1 MANKKISSLTSL
13 GAAPATDD
21 IIPITDISDTTGS
34 PQGTTKKVTVANL
47 LANAPDNSTD
57 VTLAT
62 VTNNYLTLSGQEIT
76 AGIVPVSLGGTG
88 ASNLVDARANLG
100 VDASGTDNSTDVT
113 LAAVTNNYLSLS
125 GQEITAGIV
134 PVSLGGT
141 GSGDLA
147 TARAN
152 LGLGTAATTDS
163 SNYATAS
170 HTHSLETDLTDL
182 TIGTKASEDVI
193 KWNGS
198 SWVNGQVSVDV
209 QTPIDAG
216 LTLALRG
223 SDNPHIGAYPNQ
235 SFKVT
240 DNPYKSVMVI
250 ADEAGNLE
258 FLTKDGANVFV
269 NTPSS
274 RLALAKGFS
283 VQEDGDEPDIEA
295 VTPSG
300 VTYSV
305 ISGDSDTKG
314 ANGLPTR
321 QGFNYPDIGA
331 YPAPILISGGSI
343 A

>member
-1 MANKKISSLTSL
+1 MANKRISSL
-13 GAAPATDD
+13 DD
-21 IIPITDISDTTGS
+21 ITVVGGTSTAEVNANDILPITDVDDTTGS
-34 PQGTTKKVTVANL
+34 LEGTTKGVKVSDL

-62 VTNNYLTLSGQEIT
+62 V
-76 AGIVPVSLGGTG
+76 A
-88 ASNLVDARANLG
+88 
-100 VDASGTDNSTDVT
+100 
-113 LAAVTNNYLSLS
+113 NNYLSLS

-141 GSGDLA
+141 GSGDLS
-147 TARAN
+147 TVRAN
-152 LGLGTAATTDS
+152 LGLGTAATTASTD
-163 SNYATAS
+163 YATAAQGTTADS
-170 HTHSLETDLTDL
+170 AVQPTDSIDVLADVDTSTVAPTTDDL
-182 TIGTKASEDVI
+182 L

-198 SWVNGQVSVDV
+198 NFVPGTVSVDV
-209 QTPIDAG
+209 DTPINAG

-223 SDNPHIGAYPNQ
+223 TDNPHIGAYPNQ

-250 ADEAGNLE
+250 ADADGNLE

-283 VQEDGDEPDIEA
+283 IQADGAEPDIEA
-295 VTPSG
+295 VDTDG
-300 VTYSV
+300 TTYSV
-305 ISGDSDTKG
+305 ISGDTDTKG

-321 QGFNYPDIGA
+321 QGFNLPDIGA
-331 YPAPILISGGSI
+331 NPAPLLISGGTI

>member
-1 MANKKISSLTSL
+1 MANKRISSL
-13 GAAPATDD
+13 DD
-21 IIPITDISDTTGS
+21 ITVVGGTSTAEVNANDILPITDVDDTTGS
-34 PQGTTKKVTVANL
+34 LEGTTKGVKVSDL

-62 VTNNYLTLSGQEIT
+62 V
-76 AGIVPVSLGGTG
+76 A
-88 ASNLVDARANLG
+88 
-100 VDASGTDNSTDVT
+100 
-113 LAAVTNNYLSLS
+113 NNYLSLS

-141 GSGDLA
+141 GSGDLS
-147 TARAN
+147 TVRAN
-152 LGLGTAATTDS
+152 LGLGTAATTASTD
-163 SNYATAS
+163 YATAAQGTTADS
-170 HTHSLETDLTDL
+170 AVQPTDSIDVLADVDTSTVAPTTDDL
-182 TIGTKASEDVI
+182 L

-198 SWVNGQVSVDV
+198 NFVPGTVSVDV
-209 QTPIDAG
+209 DTPINAG

-223 SDNPHIGAYPNQ
+223 TDNPHIGAYPNQ

-250 ADEAGNLE
+250 ADADGNLE

-283 VQEDGDEPDIEA
+283 IQADGAEPDIEA
-295 VTPSG
+295 VDTDG
-300 VTYSV
+300 TTYSV
-305 ISGDSDTKG
+305 ISGDTDTKG

-321 QGFNYPDIGA
+321 QGFNLPDIGA
-331 YPAPILISGGSI
+331 NPAPLLISGGSI

>member
-1 MANKKISSLTSL
+1 VDDADAATARSTL
-13 GAAPATDD
+13 GVDAA
-21 IIPITDISDTTGS
+21 
-34 PQGTTKKVTVANL
+34 GT
-47 LANAPDNSTD
+47 DNSTD

-62 VTNNYLTLSGQEIT
+62 V
-76 AGIVPVSLGGTG
+76 P
-88 ASNLVDARANLG
+88 
-100 VDASGTDNSTDVT
+100 
-113 LAAVTNNYLSLS
+113 NNYLSLS
-125 GQEITAGIV
+125 GQEITAGVV

-152 LGLGTAATTDS
+152 LGLGTAATTASTD
-163 SNYATAS
+163 YATAAQGTLADS
-170 HTHSLETDLTDL
+170 AVQPTDSIDVLADVDTSTVAPTTDDL
-182 TIGTKASEDVI
+182 LKWDGTNFVP
-193 KWNGS
+193 GT
-198 SWVNGQVSVDV
+198 VSVDV
-209 QTPIDAG
+209 DTP
-216 LTLALRG
+216 LTTALRG
-223 SDNPHIGAYPNQ
+223 TDNPHIGAYPNQ

-240 DNPYKSVMVI
+240 DNPYKSVMVL
-250 ADEAGNLE
+250 ADADGNLE
-258 FLTKDGANVFV
+258 FVTKDGANVFV

-331 YPAPILISGGSI
+331 NPAPILISGGTI